1 MTIADDA
8 RTLHEHLLRLRH
20 DLHTEPEIGLT
31 LTRTQHKLLQALHD
45 LPLEISTGNKATS
58 ITAVL
63 RGARPGPTVLLRADM
78 DALALHEHGDA
89 DRTSRFP
96 GRMHACG
103 HDMHATML
111 AGAARLLS
119 DRRHTLHGNV
129 IFMFQ
134 PGEEG
139 HAGARIMIE
148 EGVLD
153 AAGPR
158 PAAAYS
164 LHVVSAGIPRGVFVT
179 RAGCVMAGRTVLTV
193 TVRGAG
199 GHAALPHL
207 AKDPL
212 PAACRMVT
220 ALSTIRLPHQDPVTV
235 SAADFHA
242 GTTHNVIADQ
252 ARFFVTIRS
261 PAPRLQRQAQDRA
274 VRLLR
279 DIAAAHDL
287 AVDIDTA
294 SAYPPT
300 VNAEHETAFVHT
312 VARDLYGQER
322 TALAAQ
328 PSMAAEDFSFV
339 LEEIPGAVAVL
350 GACPADR
357 DPGRAP
363 ANHSSYAAFDDA
375 VLTDG
380 AAMYAE
386 LAARRTALPT

>member
-1 MTIADDA
+1 MTIANGA

-78 DALALHEHGDA
+78 DALALHEHGDTG
-89 DRTSRFP
+89 RTSRFP

-134 PGEEG
+134 PGKES

-153 AAGPR
+153 AAGTR

-164 LHVVSAGIPRGVFVT
+164 LHVVS
-179 RAGCVMAGRTVLTV
+179 
-193 TVRGAG
+193 
-199 GHAALPHL
+199 
-207 AKDPL
+207 
-212 PAACRMVT
+212 

-252 ARFFVTIRS
+252 ARFSVTIRS

-287 AVDIDTA
+287 TVDIDTA

-312 VARDLYGQER
+312 VARDFYSQER
-322 TALAAQ
+322 TTLAAQ
-328 PSMAAEDFSFV
+328 PSMAAEDVSFV

-350 GACPADR
+350 GACPA
-357 DPGRAP
+357 
-363 ANHSSYAAFDDA
+363 NHPPYATFDDA